1 MYCDCTI
8 EIRKRLLEFEE
19 LHKRLYEFE
28 EILISRQSCRGEYQG
43 GKLFRLLSG
52 LRPRIRPLDKKPMV
66 RRSKKSNG
74 DGRGRGIFSPFLQD
88 GTANYVKEQWI
99 KVIPTK

>member
-1 MYCDCTI
+1 
-8 EIRKRLLEFEE
+8 LLEFEE
-19 LHKRLYEFE
+19 MHKRLHEFE

-43 GKLFRLLSG
+43 RKLLRLLSG
-52 LRPRIRPLDKKPMV
+52 FRSRIRPLDKKPMV
-66 RRSKKSNG
+66 MRSKKPNG
-74 DGRGRGIFSPFLQD
+74 DGRRRVTFSPFLQD

>member
-1 MYCDCTI
+1 MLEFE
-8 EIRKRLLEFEE
+8 EIRKRWHEFEE
-19 LHKRLYEFE
+19 M
-28 EILISRQSCRGEYQG
+28 LISGQSCKGEYQG
-43 GKLFRLLSG
+43 GHLLFG
-52 LRPRIRPLDKKPMV
+52 FRPRILPLDKKPIV